1 MSIKIQVD
9 DAVFLMKNERYL
21 GALTNLMLAVAAS
34 SRKTYPKKETKSFKF
49 PNDTMRD
56 NEAFKV
62 FVSSSIRKM
71 LFGDYSDAKSENTGI
86 SVNFREKQYDLSEI
100 LYKFYRCEL
109 VHEGGLP
116 TDVLFSPPNN
126 DHSGL
131 SFSISRDNNSF
142 VLDHNL
148 LNILL
153 EIVINARC
161 NKNIFNVKNN
171 DIFPVDEYSDEQISE
186 SLVNKYDITPGRFSI
201 LKEAVRHITPEL
213 IKDYKNAELLAEFS
227 KLVSSGVIN
236 GSAITG
242 LASYQLSN
250 YQGGLEVKG
259 INIIREIADLYRS
272 NSV

>member
-1 MSIKIQVD
+1 MSIKIQVE
-9 DAVFLMKNERYL
+9 DAIFLMKNERYL

-34 SRKTYPKKETKSFKF
+34 SRKTYPKKITKSFKY
-49 PNDTMRD
+49 PKDIMRD

-62 FVSSSIRKM
+62 FVSSSMRKM

-86 SVNFREKQYDLSEI
+86 SVNFREQQFDLSEI

-109 VHEGGLP
+109 VHEGELP
-116 TDVLFSPPNN
+116 SDVSFAPPEN

-131 SFSISRDNNSF
+131 SLSISNDSF
-142 VLDHNL
+142 VLDYNL

-153 EIVINARC
+153 EIVIHARC
-161 NKNIFNVKNN
+161 NRDTFNIKNN
-171 DIFPVDEYSDEQISE
+171 DILPIDEHSDERISE
-186 SLVNKYDITPGRFSI
+186 SLVNKYEITPGRFNI

-213 IKDYKNAELLAEFS
+213 IKEYENSDLLMEFT

-250 YQGGLEVKG
+250 YQGILELKG
-259 INIIREIADLYRS
+259 INIIRDIANFYRS
-272 NSV
+272 ESV